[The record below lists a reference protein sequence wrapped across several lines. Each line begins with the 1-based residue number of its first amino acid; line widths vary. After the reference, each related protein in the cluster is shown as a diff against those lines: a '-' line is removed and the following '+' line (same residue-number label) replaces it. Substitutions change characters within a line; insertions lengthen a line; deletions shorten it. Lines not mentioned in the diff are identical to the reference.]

1 VEMIQAE
8 TADGRPPHACK
19 AASER
24 RFRPLCGGS
33 GRVRDEGNADRR
45 DRRLPE
51 KSGLATAS
59 RPRPEHGQ
67 LTTCCLEV
75 LLVANQLTLVAVGP
89 GSSWGRKRGRFV
101 AGRPAPSST

>member
-51 KSGLATAS
+51 KSVSPRPVVLDQNTAS
-59 RPRPEHGQ
+59 
-67 LTTCCLEV
+67 
-75 LLVANQLTLVAVGP
+75 
-89 GSSWGRKRGRFV
+89 
-101 AGRPAPSST
+101 